1 MGALGGRLGEDGLM
15 EGLELWSG
23 MGDGA
28 SRKEEGG
35 GRWGVGDGVG
45 MGWEWHGVLRFG
57 KEDSEGVERGMR
69 DWVLEGF
76 GRVVS

>member
-1 MGALGGRLGEDGLM
+1 M

-28 SRKEEGG
+28 WRKGEGG

-57 KEDSEGVERGMR
+57 KEDSEAVERGMR